1 MRAAELIPDGCSV
14 IVNVGTTTEE
24 VARALVARRDLVV
37 ITNNLNVVG
46 ILSGTPGKELILAG
60 GIVRQS
66 DGAIVGDEAV
76 GFIRRFRADFAVI
89 GASALDEDGAILDYD
104 MREVAVAR
112 AIVENARRTILV
124 CDRLKFERSAP
135 VRICDV
141 SDIHAFVTDA
151 PPPRAFAEACARAG
165 VEVAIAGADRGGR
178 GDLSMAGGDSFD
190 LAVIGGGIN
199 GCGIARDAAGRG
211 LKVVLVEQ
219 GDLAQ
224 ATSSAST
231 KLFHGGLR
239 YLEYYEFRL
248 VREALIEREVLLR
261 AMPHIARPLRFVLPH
276 HAGLQAGLDAAAR
289 AADLRPPRRAEDP
302 ARRRGRST
310 CGATRRG
317 RR

>member
-1 MRAAELIPDGCSV
+1 M
-14 IVNVGTTTEE
+14 
-24 VARALVARRDLVV
+24 V

-60 GIVRQS
+60 GVVRQT

-76 GFIRRFRADFAVI
+76 AFIRRFKADFAVI

-141 SDIHAFVTDA
+141 ADIHAFVTDA
-151 PPPRAFAEACARAG
+151 PPPRAFAEACAPRRG
-165 VEVAIAGADRGGR
+165 RDRDRRGARPARRRGG
-178 GDLSMAGGDSFD
+178 LTMA
-190 LAVIGGGIN
+190 A
-199 GCGIARDAAGRG
+199 ARASTSRSSAAGSTAAASPATPPGRG
-211 LKVVLVEQ
+211 LTVVLGEQ

-248 VREALIEREVLLR
+248 VREALVERETLLR

-276 HAGLQAGLDAAAR
+276 HAGLRPAWMLRLGLLIYDHLGGRRILPPTRTLDLAAR
-289 AADLRPPRRAEDP
+289 PGG
-302 ARRRGRST
+302 ARR
-310 CGATRRG
+310 
-317 RR
+317 